1 MVTFVISL
9 IALLLG
15 YLFYGT
21 LVEKVFRPDDNR
33 PAPCF
38 SKADGVDFM
47 PLPAWKVYLIQF
59 LNIAGTGPIFGA
71 IMGILFGPAAYLWIV
86 FGSIFAGAVHDYL
99 CGMVSMRQGGATLPE
114 IAGHELGRGALVFS
128 RVFTIVLLVLV
139 SAVFVVTPA
148 SLLCTFTPGWGFLA
162 TPMGWCV
169 VIFVYYI
176 LATVLPINQLI
187 GRIYPIFGLALLV
200 MAVGIGICLFTH
212 EGWMPELTDGLTGH
226 HPKHIPVFPMLC
238 ITIACGAISGFHATQ
253 SPLMARCL
261 QRERLGRRIFYGSMI
276 TEGVVA
282 LVWAA
287 AAIKF
292 AGSYESLAAMGNPS
306 VVVNNVCTTWMGS
319 IGAVLAIL
327 GVVAAPISSG
337 DTALRSA
344 RLTAAEMMHFDQH
357 RLWRRLS
364 VSLPLFALCAL
375 LMCIDFSVLWRYF
388 AWCNQTLACLTL
400 WAVTVWLVR
409 HRRCFWIAF
418 LPAVFMTL
426 VVTSYILV
434 APEGF
439 SLPQMPSVLAGVVA
453 ALLSVCIFWR
463 WHRRYVKAH
472 CED

>member
-86 FGSIFAGAVHDYL
+86 FGTIFAGAVHDYL

-187 GRIYPIFGLALLV
+187 GRIYPVFGLALLV
-200 MAVGIGICLFTH
+200 MAVGIGVCIFTH
-212 EGWMPELTDGLTGH
+212 EGWMPELSDGLTGH
-226 HPKHIPVFPMLC
+226 HPKDIPVFPMLC

-261 QRERLGRRIFYGSMI
+261 QRETLGRRIFYGSMV

-292 AGSYESLAAMGNPS
+292 AGSYEALAAMGNPS
-306 VVVNNVCTTWMGS
+306 VVVNNVCTSWMGAV
-319 IGAVLAIL
+319 GAVLAIL

-357 RLWRRLS
+357 RLWRRLA

-409 HRRCFWIAF
+409 HGRCFWIAF
-418 LPAVFMTL
+418 VPAVFMTL
-426 VVTSYILV
+426 VVSSYILA

-439 SLPQMPSVLAGVVA
+439 SLPQLPSVAVGVVSA
-453 ALLSVCIFWR
+453 IISAGIFWR
-463 WHRRYVKAH
+463 WGLRYAKGH
-472 CED
+472 GRD

>member
-71 IMGILFGPAAYLWIV
+71 SMGILFGPAAYLWIV
-86 FGSIFAGAVHDYL
+86 FGTIFAGAVHDYL

-187 GRIYPIFGLALLV
+187 GRIYPVFGLALLV
-200 MAVGIGICLFTH
+200 MAVGIGVCIFTH
-212 EGWMPELTDGLTGH
+212 EGWMPELSDGLTGH
-226 HPKHIPVFPMLC
+226 HPKDIPVFPMLC

-261 QRERLGRRIFYGSMI
+261 QRETLGRRIFYGSMV

-292 AGSYESLAAMGNPS
+292 AGSYEALAAMGNPS
-306 VVVNNVCTTWMGS
+306 VVVNNVCTSWMGAV
-319 IGAVLAIL
+319 GAVLAIL

-357 RLWRRLS
+357 RLWRRLA

>member
-9 IALLLG
+9 IALFLG

-86 FGSIFAGAVHDYL
+86 FGTIFAGAVHDYL

-187 GRIYPIFGLALLV
+187 GRIYPVFGLALLV
-200 MAVGIGICLFTH
+200 MAVGIGVCIFTH
-212 EGWMPELTDGLTGH
+212 EGWMPELSDGLTGH
-226 HPKHIPVFPMLC
+226 HPKDIPVFPMLC

-261 QRERLGRRIFYGSMI
+261 QRETLGRRIFYGSMV

-292 AGSYESLAAMGNPS
+292 AGSYEALVAMGNPS
-306 VVVNNVCTTWMGS
+306 VVVNNVCTSWMGAV
-319 IGAVLAIL
+319 GAVLAIL

-357 RLWRRLS
+357 RLWRRLA

-409 HRRCFWIAF
+409 HGRCFWIAF
-418 LPAVFMTL
+418 VPAVFMTL
-426 VVTSYILV
+426 VVSSYILA

-439 SLPQMPSVLAGVVA
+439 SLPQLPSVAVGVVSA
-453 ALLSVCIFWR
+453 IISAGIFWR
-463 WHRRYVKAH
+463 WRLRYAKGH
-472 CED
+472 GRD

>member
-1 MVTFVISL
+1 
-9 IALLLG
+9 
-15 YLFYGT
+15 
-21 LVEKVFRPDDNR
+21 
-33 PAPCF
+33 
-38 SKADGVDFM
+38 
-47 PLPAWKVYLIQF
+47 
-59 LNIAGTGPIFGA
+59 
-71 IMGILFGPAAYLWIV
+71 
-86 FGSIFAGAVHDYL
+86 
-99 CGMVSMRQGGATLPE
+99 
-114 IAGHELGRGALVFS
+114 
-128 RVFTIVLLVLV
+128 
-139 SAVFVVTPA
+139 
-148 SLLCTFTPGWGFLA
+148 
-162 TPMGWCV
+162 
-169 VIFVYYI
+169 
-176 LATVLPINQLI
+176 
-187 GRIYPIFGLALLV
+187 
-200 MAVGIGICLFTH
+200 
-212 EGWMPELTDGLTGH
+212 MPELSDGLTGH
-226 HPKHIPVFPMLC
+226 HPKDIPVFPMLC

-261 QRERLGRRIFYGSMI
+261 QRETLGRRIFYGSMV

-292 AGSYESLAAMGNPS
+292 AGSYEALAAMGNPS
-306 VVVNNVCTTWMGS
+306 VVVNNVCTSWMGAV
-319 IGAVLAIL
+319 GAVLAIL

-357 RLWRRLS
+357 RLWRRLA

>member
-15 YLFYGT
+15 YLVYGT
-21 LVEKVFRPDDNR
+21 LVEKVFRPDDSR
-33 PAPCF
+33 TAPCF
-38 SKADGVDFM
+38 SKADGVDYM

-187 GRIYPIFGLALLV
+187 GRIYPVFGLALLV
-200 MAVGIGICLFTH
+200 MAVGIGICIFTH

-253 SPLMARCL
+253 SPMMARCMKN
-261 QRERLGRRIFYGSMI
+261 ERLGRPVFYGAMI

-282 LVWAA
+282 LIWAA

-292 AGSYESLAAMGNPS
+292 AGSYEQLAQMGNPA
-306 VVVNNVCTTWMGS
+306 VVVNS
-319 IGAVLAIL
+319 ICQSWLGTVGAVLAVL
-327 GVVAAPISSG
+327 GVVAAPITSG

-344 RLTAAEMMHFDQH
+344 RLIAADFMHVGQS
-357 RLWRRLS
+357 RLWSRLLL
-364 VSLPLFALCAL
+364 SLPIFAASFVL
-375 LMCIDFSVLWRYF
+375 LNIDFNILWRYF
-388 AWCNQTLACLTL
+388 AWFNQTLATITL
-400 WAVTVWLVR
+400 WAAAVWLVR
-409 HRRCFWIAF
+409 QRKCFWVSL
-418 LPAVFMTL
+418 LPAAFMT
-426 VVTSYILV
+426 VVTFSYILT

-439 SLPQMPSVLAGVVA
+439 SLPLSFSILAG
-453 ALLSVCIFWR
+453 LLFSLFLTGLFFR
-463 WHRRYVKAH
+463 WFSKQK
-472 CED
+472 

>member
-1 MVTFVISL
+1 MVTFSVSL
-9 IALLLG
+9 VLLLLG
-15 YLFYGT
+15 YLFYGIA
-21 LVEKVFRPDDNR
+21 VEKVFRPDDSH

-38 SKADGVDFM
+38 THSDGVDYM
-47 PLPAWKVYLIQF
+47 PLPTWKVYLIQF

-86 FGSIFAGAVHDYL
+86 LGSIFAGGVHDYL

-114 IAGHELGRGALVFS
+114 IAGRELGRGALVFS
-128 RVFTIVLLVLV
+128 RVFTILLLVLV
-139 SAVFVVTPA
+139 AAVFVITPA
-148 SLLCTFTPGWGFLA
+148 SLLCTFTPGMGILGS
-162 TPMGWCV
+162 PMGWCLI
-169 VIFVYYI
+169 IFAYYI
-176 LATVLPINQLI
+176 LATLLPINQFI

-200 MAVGIGICLFTH
+200 MAVGIGVCLFTH
-212 EGWMPELTDGLTGH
+212 DGWMPELTDGLIGH

-261 QRERLGRRIFYGSMI
+261 QRESLGRPIFYGAML

-282 LVWAA
+282 LIWAA

-292 AGSYESLAAMGNPS
+292 AGSYEALAQLGTPS
-306 VVVNNVCTTWMGS
+306 VVVNSVCTHWMGTV
-319 IGAVLAIL
+319 GAVLAIL

-344 RLTAAEMMHFDQH
+344 RLTAAEIMGFSQ
-357 RLWRRLS
+357 RKLWRRLAI
-364 VSLPLFALCAL
+364 SLPLFALCAL
-375 LMCIDFSVLWRYF
+375 LMCIDFSILWRYF
-388 AWCNQTLACLTL
+388 AWCNQSLACLTL
-400 WAVTVWLVR
+400 WTVAVWLVR
-409 HRRCFWIAF
+409 AGRCYWIAF

-439 SLPQMPSVLAGVVA
+439 SLPQFPSVMAGLVA
-453 ALLSVCIFWR
+453 AALSAFLFWR
-463 WHRRYVKAH
+463 WKHRFGQHK
-472 CED
+472 

>member
-21 LVEKVFRPDDNR
+21 LVEKVFRPDDSR
-33 PAPCF
+33 TAPCF
-38 SKADGVDFM
+38 SKADGVDYM

-86 FGSIFAGAVHDYL
+86 FGTIFAGAVHDYL

-114 IAGHELGRGALVFS
+114 IAGHELRRGALVFS

-187 GRIYPIFGLALLV
+187 GRIYPVFGLALLV
-200 MAVGIGICLFTH
+200 MAVGIGVCIFTH
-212 EGWMPELTDGLTGH
+212 EGWMPELSDGLTGH
-226 HPKHIPVFPMLC
+226 HPKDIPVFPMLC

-261 QRERLGRRIFYGSMI
+261 QRETLGRRIFYGSMV

-292 AGSYESLAAMGNPS
+292 AGSYEALAAMGNPS

>member
-1 MVTFVISL
+1 
-9 IALLLG
+9 
-15 YLFYGT
+15 
-21 LVEKVFRPDDNR
+21 
-33 PAPCF
+33 
-38 SKADGVDFM
+38 
-47 PLPAWKVYLIQF
+47 
-59 LNIAGTGPIFGA
+59 
-71 IMGILFGPAAYLWIV
+71 
-86 FGSIFAGAVHDYL
+86 
-99 CGMVSMRQGGATLPE
+99 MRQGGATLPE

-148 SLLCTFTPGWGFLA
+148 SLLCTFTPGWGVLA

-187 GRIYPIFGLALLV
+187 GRIYPVFGLALLV
-200 MAVGIGICLFTH
+200 MAVGIGVCIFTH
-212 EGWMPELTDGLTGH
+212 EGWMPELSDGLTGH
-226 HPKHIPVFPMLC
+226 HPKDIPVFPMLC

-261 QRERLGRRIFYGSMI
+261 QRETLGRRIFYGSMV

-292 AGSYESLAAMGNPS
+292 AGSYEALAAMGNPS
-306 VVVNNVCTTWMGS
+306 VVVNNVCTSWMGAV
-319 IGAVLAIL
+319 GAVLAIL

-357 RLWRRLS
+357 RLWRRLA

-409 HRRCFWIAF
+409 HGRCFWIA
-418 LPAVFMTL
+418 LVPAVFMTL
-426 VVTSYILV
+426 VVSSYILA

-439 SLPQMPSVLAGVVA
+439 SLPQLPSVAVGVVSA
-453 ALLSVCIFWR
+453 IISAGIFWR
-463 WHRRYVKAH
+463 WRLRYANGH
-472 CED
+472 GRD